1 MPGTPSPAPTP
12 ASAEEVLHH
21 GLRLLLDK
29 DITGWVGLW
38 AEDGT
43 MEFPFAPEGRPRRL
57 EGREAIAAYMRD
69 YPGHIDLREFTD
81 VRVHRTEDP
90 ETVVAEARGLGRIVK
105 TGRPFEMDYISVLT
119 VRDGTM
125 TACRDYWNPL
135 GAQQPGT
142 EFHGTAR

>member
-1 MPGTPSPAPTP
+1 MPGTPSPTP

-21 GLRLLLDK
+21 GLRLLLGK
-29 DITGWVGLW
+29 DITGWVDLW

-57 EGREAIAAYMRD
+57 QGREAIAAYMRH
-69 YPGHIDLREFTD
+69 YPDHIDLREFTD

-90 ETVVAEARGLGRIVK
+90 GTVVAEARGLGRIVE
-105 TGRPFEMDYISVLT
+105 TGRPYEMNYISVLT
-119 VRDGTM
+119 VRDGLM

-135 GAQQPGT
+135 GMQQPGT
-142 EFHGTAR
+142 EFHAAAR